1 MRLLLAL
8 VLLAAPGPAVTPP
21 AAPAAAEL
29 ADAEA
34 KALLHLRQSFER
46 VGRSSPV
53 SDPALTQAARTLAR
67 EALLGT
73 AQAAGGTRIGLAVSE
88 AGGWDPNPRLVLIRS
103 WRTETTLQSFLQR
116 TEFTAEPASH
126 AGVALVADDDHT
138 VLALL
143 LAERKAVVQPFP
155 RKVAAAPSRQRLC
168 FELRAPLGR
177 PSVFV
182 TRPSGAVDRL
192 TDISGRNGSYCAPV
206 SFQGNGRHALEVL
219 GEGAEGPEV
228 AAMFSVEVGPVAAV
242 AARCA
247 RGARSRARP
256 RRRGYG
262 SWPGSTRCGARPG
275 RPPSRSTPVSMRS
288 PSAYADRMA
297 SQRFFAHV
305 SPDGDALPD
314 RLEQGGY
321 SYVTSGENLGM
332 ASGPLAAHA
341 AIEESPGH
349 RKNLL
354 DPAFERVGFGL
365 ARQARDGGS
374 EVILVELFAT
384 PAKGSGGP
392 GGGGVRAPHGRARG
406 DEAPGAAAERGA
418 RGHRRPPGP
427 GGAGPR
433 RPAGAG
439 HRRPGL
445 RRRSPRRGPPR
456 RTSTSPATS
465 SALPPS
471 RGLKEARYSMVGIGA
486 VRGDSPTYG
495 KGRYWVVVIYA
506 GL

>member
-1 MRLLLAL
+1 VRLLLAL
-8 VLLAAPGPAVTPP
+8 VLLAAPGPAMTPP
-21 AAPAAAEL
+21 AVPAAAEL

-34 KALLHLRQSFER
+34 RALLHLRQSFER

-53 SDPALTQAARTLAR
+53 SDPALTQAARALAR
-67 EALLGT
+67 EALIGT

-143 LAERKAVVQPFP
+143 LAERKALVQPFP

-206 SFQGNGRHALEVL
+206 TFQVNGRHALEVL

-228 AAMFSVEVGPVAAV
+228 AAMFSVEVGPVV
-242 AARCA
+242 AAA
-247 RGARSRARP
+247 PDALGGAE
-256 RRRGYG
+256 
-262 SWPGSTRCGARPG
+262 PGSPEEARVRLLARVNALRSAAGAPAVEVDPRLG
-275 RPPSRSTPVSMRS
+275 AIAQR
-288 PSAYADRMA
+288 YAERMA

-321 SYVTSGENLGM
+321 AYVTSGENLGM

-341 AIEESPGH
+341 AIEASPGH

-374 EVILVELFAT
+374 EEIVVELFAT
-384 PAKGSGGP
+384 PAKGSGDPVAGAYARLTAERAAMRLP
-392 GGGGVRAPHGRARG
+392 ALQRSAALEDIATRQARAALARDDPRAPDIDSQVFGVLSEARTASA
-406 DEAPGAAAERGA
+406 DLYVA
-418 RGHRRPPGP
+418 RDL
-427 GGAGPR
+427 A
-433 RPAGAG
+433 
-439 HRRPGL
+439 
-445 RRRSPRRGPPR
+445 
-456 RTSTSPATS
+456 
-465 SALPPS
+465 ALPPS